1 MLYHIL
7 HHINLRRSGILND
20 VFIILNDIIVARRI
34 VAKRIVARRIA
45 ARRIAARR
53 IVVKQNSGIHD
64 VNVLLVTDADNKN

>member
-45 ARRIAARR
+45 ARRI
-53 IVVKQNSGIHD
+53 VVKQNSGIHD